1 MTIVVVDFFPGVRKN
16 VAMYHSDLDSGGK
29 YIVHNIGLFVINI
42 MMIIFNSPWLPQ
54 CYMLSCNLIH

>member
-1 MTIVVVDFFPGVRKN
+1 MIIVVVDFFPGVRKN

-42 MMIIFNSPWLPQ
+42 MMIIKLFNS
-54 CYMLSCNLIH
+54 S

>member
-42 MMIIFNSPWLPQ
+42 MMIILILTHPSCHNAT
-54 CYMLSCNLIH
+54 CYLVT

>member
-1 MTIVVVDFFPGVRKN
+1 MIIVVVDFFPGVRKN

-42 MMIIFNSPWLPQ
+42 MMIIKLFNSP
-54 CYMLSCNLIH
+54 